1 MDDPS
6 DLAMLTPPHFLIGEP
21 LTTISEPSVLKI
33 VSNRLSHW
41 QTIRKLYEEFWKKWS
56 TNYLQELQKRSKW
69 KSSKAE
75 VKVGDVCKL
84 RSDSQPP
91 CKWPL
96 ARVIVIHSGPDGH
109 ARVVM
114 LKTSTS
120 TMKRPVTKLCIL
132 PFVVNNSSLAD
143 EGGRNHVTD

>member
-1 MDDPS
+1 
-6 DLAMLTPPHFLIGEP
+6 MLTPAHFLIGEP
-21 LTTISEPSVLKI
+21 LTTIPEPSVLEI
-33 VSNRLSHW
+33 PSNRLSHW
-41 QTIRKLYEEFWKKWS
+41 QTIRKLYEEFWKRWS
-56 TNYLQELQKRSKW
+56 TNYLQELQERPKW
-69 KSSKAE
+69 KSPRPE

-96 ARVIVIHSGPDGH
+96 ARVIEIYPGPDGH
-109 ARVVM
+109 VRVVT

-132 PFVVNNSSLAD
+132 PLVVNNSSLAD
-143 EGGRNHVTD
+143 EGGRNNVTD